1 MRRLN
6 KIFMK
11 QKTGFSSVVIVAG
24 GSGTRM
30 GRPKQMLP
38 LGGKPVLVR
47 TVEAFK
53 NAPSVRQIV
62 VVTPAENRAVLNAYF
77 SDLIYADAG
86 STRLESVKNGF
97 ALTDPSAQTVA
108 VHDGARPLVNP
119 QHIEACLVEAAAHG
133 AAVLAVPVKD
143 TIKICKD
150 GAVEKTLDRSLLRA
164 AQTPQCYRREV
175 LAEALAKFGAEK
187 DATDESQLVEK
198 TGVKVRVVM
207 SDYKNNKITTPEDL
221 TFAEALVSEN
231 VQYRTGFGFDL
242 HRLEAGRKLYLG
254 GTEIPHTKGFLGH
267 SDGDLVLHAL
277 CDAVLGALCAGEIG
291 ILFPPTDESI
301 KGISSVTIAKKVL
314 EIVRAHKAEI
324 VHIDATVITQEPKI
338 KPHYDA
344 VRKSLSAV
352 FEMPVENISFKSK
365 SHEHVGEIGRGE
377 AAMCHAVATVK
388 ITQ

>member
-53 NAPSVRQIV
+53 NAPSVRQII

-119 QHIEACLVEAAAHG
+119 QHIEACLVEAVAHG

-150 GAVEKTLDRSLLRA
+150 GAVEKTLDRSVLRA

-324 VHIDATVITQEPKI
+324 VHMDATVITQEPKI

-388 ITQ
+388 IMQ

>member
-1 MRRLN
+1 
-6 KIFMK
+6 MK
-11 QKTGFSSVVIVAG
+11 EQTGFSSVVIVAG

-53 NAPSVRQIV
+53 NVPSVRQIV
-62 VVTPAENRAVLNAYF
+62 VVTPEENRAALNAYF
-77 SDLIYADAG
+77 SDLVYACPG

-97 ALTDPSAQTVA
+97 ALTEASAQTVA
-108 VHDGARPLVNP
+108 VHDGARPLVDP
-119 QHIEACLVEAAAHG
+119 RKIENCLAEASAFG

-143 TIKICKD
+143 TVKICKD
-150 GAVEKTLDRSLLRA
+150 GAVEQTLNRSVLWA

-198 TGVKVRVVM
+198 TGVKVRVVP

-242 HRLEAGRKLYLG
+242 HRLEPGRKLYLG
-254 GTEIPHTKGFLGH
+254 GAVIPHTKGFLGH

-314 EIVRAHKAEI
+314 EIVRAHRAEI

-344 VRKSLSAV
+344 VRKSLADV
-352 FEMPVENISFKSK
+352 FEMPLDNVSFKSK

>member
-1 MRRLN
+1 
-6 KIFMK
+6 
-11 QKTGFSSVVIVAG
+11 
-24 GSGTRM
+24 M
-30 GRPKQMLP
+30 GRPKQLLP

-47 TVEAFK
+47 SVEAFK
-53 NAPSVRQIV
+53 NAPSVCQIV
-62 VVTPAENRAVLNAYF
+62 VVTPEENRAVLNKYF
-77 SDLIYADAG
+77 SDLVYADPG

-97 ALTDPSAQTVA
+97 ALTDPSAGTVA

-119 QHIEACLVEAAAHG
+119 QHIEACLAEAAEHG

-143 TIKICKD
+143 TVKICKD
-150 GAVEKTLDRSLLRA
+150 GAVEQTLDRSVLWA

-175 LAEALAKFGAEK
+175 LANALEKFGLER

-198 TGVKVRVVM
+198 TGVKVRVVL

-242 HRLEAGRKLYLG
+242 HRLEPGRKLYLG
-254 GTEIPHTKGFLGH
+254 GAEIPHTKGCLGH

-301 KGISSVTIAKKVL
+301 KGISSVKIAKKVL

-344 VRKSLSAV
+344 VRKSLSEV
-352 FEMPVENISFKSK
+352 FEMPLESVSFKSK

-388 ITQ
+388 IMQ

>member
-1 MRRLN
+1 MAN
-6 KIFMK
+6 
-11 QKTGFSSVVIVAG
+11 KTGFSSVVIVAG
-24 GSGTRM
+24 GSGKRM

-38 LGGKPVLVR
+38 LGGKPVLAH
-47 TVEAFK
+47 TVQAFK
-53 NAPSVRQIV
+53 NTAGVQEIV
-62 VVTPAENRAVLNAYF
+62 VVTPPENRPALDHYF
-77 SDLIYADAG
+77 QGLIYADPG

-97 ALTDPSAQTVA
+97 SKVSPQAQTVA

-119 QHIEACLVEAAAHG
+119 AAIAVCLQTAAQEG

-143 TIKICKD
+143 TVKVCQN
-150 GAVEKTLDRSLLRA
+150 GVVQKTLDRSALWA
-164 AQTPQCYRREV
+164 AQTPQCYQREI
-175 LAEALAKFGAEK
+175 LAEALEKFGTEK

-198 TGVKVRVVM
+198 LGVKVRVVP

-221 TFAEALVSEN
+221 VFAEALLDEKVI
-231 VQYRTGFGFDL
+231 YRTGFGFDL
-242 HRLEAGRKLYLG
+242 HRLEAGRKLFIG
-254 GTEIPHTKGFLGH
+254 GAEIPHTKGFLGH

-314 EIVRAHKAEI
+314 EIVRSHHAEI
-324 VHIDATVITQEPKI
+324 EHMDATIITEEPKM
-338 KPHYDA
+338 KPHYET

-352 FEMPVENISFKSK
+352 FEIPLERISFKSK

-377 AAMCHAVATVK
+377 AAMCQAVATLK
-388 ITQ
+388 IRSSL

>member
-1 MRRLN
+1 MNR
-6 KIFMK
+6 
-11 QKTGFSSVVIVAG
+11 TGFSSAVLVAG
-24 GSGTRM
+24 GSGKRM

-47 TVEAFK
+47 TIEAFQK
-53 NAPSVRQIV
+53 CPDVREIV
-62 VVTPAENRAVLNAYF
+62 VVTPPENRAELNKYF
-77 SDLIYADAG
+77 TDLIYADPG
-86 STRLESVKNGF
+86 DTRLESVKNGF
-97 ALTDPSAQTVA
+97 AQTSAAAQTIA

-119 QHIEACLVEAAAHG
+119 QHIEQCLQAALQFG

-143 TIKICKD
+143 TIKV
-150 GAVEKTLDRSLLRA
+150 GQNGVVKTLDRSVLWA

-175 LAEALAKFGAEK
+175 LARALEQFGQKK

-198 TGVKVRVVM
+198 TGVAVHLVP

-221 TFAEALVSEN
+221 VFAEALVEEKT
-231 VQYRTGFGFDL
+231 VYRTGFGFDL
-242 HRLEAGRKLYLG
+242 HRLEPGRKLYVG
-254 GTEIPHTKGFLGH
+254 GVEIPHTKGFLGH

-291 ILFPPTDESI
+291 ILFPPTDDSI

-314 EIVRAHKAEI
+314 EIVRAHHAEI
-324 VHIDATVITQEPKI
+324 DHIDATIITQEPKM

-344 VRKSLSAV
+344 VRHSLAKV
-352 FEMPVENISFKSK
+352 FEMPVERVSFKSK

-377 AAMCHAVATVK
+377 AAMCQAVATLK
-388 ITQ
+388 LRSSL

>member
-1 MRRLN
+1 
-6 KIFMK
+6 MK
-11 QKTGFSSVVIVAG
+11 KETGFSSVVIVAG

-47 TVEAFK
+47 SIEAFK
-53 NAPSVRQIV
+53 RTCGVREIV
-62 VVTPAENRAVLNAYF
+62 VVTPPENRPVLESYF
-77 SDLIYADAG
+77 TDLIFADPG
-86 STRLESVKNGF
+86 TTRLESVKNGF
-97 ALTDPSAQTVA
+97 MKTSAAAETVA

-119 QHIEACLVEAAAHG
+119 ARIEDCLAEAKQHG

-143 TIKICKD
+143 TVKIC
-150 GAVEKTLDRSLLRA
+150 EKSVVKQTLDRSVLWA

-175 LAEALAKFGAEK
+175 LLNALEKFGNEK

-198 TGVKVRVVM
+198 TGVAVRVVL
-207 SDYKNNKITTPEDL
+207 SDYQNNKITTPEDL
-221 TFAEALVSEN
+221 IFAEALVSEQ

-242 HRLEAGRKLYLG
+242 HRLEEGRKLFLG
-254 GTEIPHTKGFLGH
+254 GAEIPHTKGFLGH

-301 KGISSVTIAKKVL
+301 KGISSVTITKKVL
-314 EIVRAHKAEI
+314 EIVRAHRAEI
-324 VHIDATVITQEPKI
+324 VHLDATVITQEPKI
-338 KPHYDA
+338 KPHYDT
-344 VRKSLSAV
+344 VRKSLANV
-352 FEMPVENISFKSK
+352 FEMPIENISFKSK

-388 ITQ
+388 ITQGEK

>member
-1 MRRLN
+1 
-6 KIFMK
+6 MK
-11 QKTGFSSVVIVAG
+11 ETTGFSSAVIVAG

-30 GRPKQMLP
+30 GRPKQLLP
-38 LGGKPVLVR
+38 VGGKPVLVR
-47 TVEAFK
+47 AVEAFK
-53 NAPSVRQIV
+53 KVPSVRQIV
-62 VVTPAENRAVLNAYF
+62 VVTPEENRPVLNAYF
-77 SDLIYADAG
+77 SDLIYAAPG

-97 ALTDPSAQTVA
+97 TRTDPSAQTVA

-119 QHIEACLVEAAAHG
+119 QHIEACLAEAAKHG

-143 TIKICKD
+143 TVKICKD
-150 GAVEKTLDRSLLRA
+150 GAVEKTLDRAVLWA

-175 LAEALAKFGAEK
+175 LANALAEFGAEK

-221 TFAEALVSEN
+221 VFAEALVSEN

-242 HRLEAGRKLYLG
+242 HRLEPGRKLYLG

-301 KGISSVTIAKKVL
+301 KGISSVKIAKKVL

-344 VRKSLSAV
+344 VRKSLSEV
-352 FEMPVENISFKSK
+352 FEMPLESVSFKSK